1 MIQYKLYT
9 KDDCAPCS
17 SLKTRL
23 ALLGLFDY
31 CIPCDTK
38 DSVHRTALMDMGFR
52 SVPVL
57 VCIDTTLVDGLP
69 FVINSMVGNEAPDG
83 KLEDF
88 FKGVYSD

>member
-1 MIQYKLYT
+1 MPEYKLYT
-9 KDDCAPCS
+9 KQDCAPCS
-17 SLKTRL
+17 SLKARL
-23 ALLGLFDY
+23 EVLGLMEY
-31 CIPCDTK
+31 VSILDTHE
-38 DSVHRTALMDMGFR
+38 SVHRNAIIDMGFR

-83 KLEDF
+83 QLEDF